1 MLADMDR
8 RSFLRSVPAAAA
20 AASLGSTAAAG
31 TTGTGRAQEP
41 DAKVPFQLDYAP
53 SDGQFRQSAGKDLQ
67 GINSYLA
74 QLEWAHEHGFRSW
87 EDNTMTRRSVE
98 DQNKIAAKMEQLGM
112 RMGVF
117 VANFGTAF
125 QPQTFTCGKQDAL
138 ENFLNDLRN
147 SVEVAKR
154 VNAKWMT
161 IVLGTRD
168 SRLPIGYQHA
178 NAIEMLRRGAEI
190 FEPHGLTMVMEPLNP
205 INHPDMY
212 LVHSDHAYM
221 LCKAVQSPAV
231 KILFDIY
238 HQAISEG
245 DLWRNIERC
254 WDETPY
260 FQIGDNPGRKEPY
273 TGEVNY
279 NELFR
284 RIHAKGFDGILGM
297 EHGTSQGGIEGEK
310 KLLAAYRRADNF

>member
-1 MLADMDR
+1 M
-8 RSFLRSVPAAAA
+8 PAAAA
-20 AASLGSTAAAG
+20 AASLSTPSSAA
-31 TTGTGRAQEP
+31 THPPPQ
-41 DAKVPFQLDYAP
+41 DAAPGQTFQLDYAP
-53 SDGQFRQSAGKDLQ
+53 HDGHFRESAGKDLK
-67 GINSYLA
+67 GIDSYLA
-74 QLEWAHEHGFRSW
+74 QLEFAHAQGFRSW
-87 EDNTMTRRSVE
+87 EDNGMKNRSVE

-125 QPQTFTCGKQDAL
+125 QPQTFSSGKKDAL
-138 ENFLNDLRN
+138 ENFLKDLEA

-168 SRLPIGYQHA
+168 PRLPEGYQHA
-178 NAIEMLRRGAEI
+178 HAIEMLRRGAEI

-212 LVHSDHAYM
+212 LVRSDHAYL

-245 DLWRNIERC
+245 DLWRNIDRC
-254 WDETPY
+254 WDEIAY

-284 RIHAKGFDGILGM
+284 RIHAKGFTGVMGM
-297 EHGTSQGGIEGEK
+297 EHGKSVGGVEGEQ
-310 KLLAAYRRADNF
+310 KLIEAYRRADTF

>member
-1 MLADMDR
+1 MDR

-20 AASLGSTAAAG
+20 AVSLGSPKTASMAG
-31 TTGTGRAQEP
+31 ARANQEP
-41 DAKVPFQLDYAP
+41 DSPEPFQLDYAP
-53 SDGQFRQSAGKDLQ
+53 SSGQFRQSAGKNLN
-67 GINSYLA
+67 GIESYLA
-74 QLEWAHEHGFRSW
+74 QVEWSYEHGFRSW
-87 EDNTMTRRSVE
+87 EDNTMKSRSVE
-98 DQNKIAAKMEQLGM
+98 DQNKIASKMEQLGM

-125 QPQTFTCGKQDAL
+125 QPQTFTSGKKEAL
-138 ENFLNDLRN
+138 ENFLNDLRD

-168 SRLPIGYQHA
+168 PSLPIGYQHA

-190 FEPHGLTMVMEPLNP
+190 FEPHNLTMVMEPLNP

-212 LVHSDHAYM
+212 LAHSDHAYM
-221 LCKAVQSPAV
+221 LCKAVRSPAV

-273 TGEVNY
+273 TGEVNF

-284 RIHAKGFDGILGM
+284 RIHAKGFQGILGM
-297 EHGTSQGGIEGEK
+297 EHGTSQGGLEGER
-310 KLLAAYRRADNF
+310 KLLAAYRRADQF

>member
-1 MLADMDR
+1 MDR
-8 RSFLRSVPAAAA
+8 RSFLRSMPAAAA
-20 AASLGSTAAAG
+20 AASLGGASTAAASL
-31 TTGTGRAQEP
+31 
-41 DAKVPFQLDYAP
+41 DASSQDPVIDLDSNTPFQLDYAP
-53 SDGQFRQSAGKDLQ
+53 HDGMFRQSAGVNLK
-67 GINSYLA
+67 GIDSYLA
-74 QLEWAHEHGFRSW
+74 QLEWVHAHGFRSW
-87 EDNTMTRRSVE
+87 EDNGMAGRSID
-98 DQNKIAAKMEQLGM
+98 DQDKIAAKMQALDM

-125 QPQTFTCGKQDAL
+125 QPQTFTSGKKDAL
-138 ENFLNDLRN
+138 ESFLADLN
-147 SVEVAKR
+147 KAVEVAKR

-168 SRLPIGYQHA
+168 HRLPVGYQHA
-178 NAIEMLRRGAEI
+178 NAIEMLRRGAEV
-190 FEPHGLTMVMEPLNP
+190 FEPHGLTMVMEPLNH

-212 LVHSDHAYM
+212 LKHSDHAYM

-238 HQAISEG
+238 HQAVSEG
-245 DLWRNIERC
+245 DLWRNIDRC
-254 WDETPY
+254 WDETGY

-284 RIHAKGFDGILGM
+284 RIHARKFDGILGM
-297 EHGTSQGGIEGEK
+297 EHGNSQGGVEGER
-310 KLLAAYRRADNF
+310 KLLRAYRRADQF

>member
-1 MLADMDR
+1 MDR
-8 RSFLRSVPAAAA
+8 RAFLRSVPAAAA
-20 AASLGSTAAAG
+20 AASLSTPSDAAAPPPP
-31 TTGTGRAQEP
+31 Q
-41 DAKVPFQLDYAP
+41 DAASGQTFQLDYAP
-53 SDGQFRQSAGKDLQ
+53 HDGHFRDSVGKDLK
-67 GINSYLA
+67 GIDSYLA
-74 QLEWAHEHGFRSW
+74 QLEFAHAQGFRSW
-87 EDNTMTRRSVE
+87 EDNGMKNRSVE

-125 QPQTFTCGKQDAL
+125 QPQTFSSGKKDAL
-138 ENFLNDLRN
+138 DNFLKDLKA

-154 VNAKWMT
+154 VNAQWMT

-168 SRLPIGYQHA
+168 PRLPEGYQHA
-178 NAIEMLRRGAEI
+178 HAIEMLRRGAEI

-212 LVHSDHAYM
+212 LVRSDHAYL

-245 DLWRNIERC
+245 DLWRNIDRC
-254 WDETPY
+254 WDEIAY

-284 RIHAKGFDGILGM
+284 RIHAKGFTGVMGM
-297 EHGTSQGGIEGEK
+297 EHGKSVGGVEGEQ
-310 KLLAAYRRADNF
+310 KLIEAYRRADSF

>member
-1 MLADMDR
+1 MDR

-20 AASLGSTAAAG
+20 AASLGSPLAAAAD
-31 TTGTGRAQEP
+31 TSSPSSAGRQ
-41 DAKVPFQLDYAP
+41 DGPFQLDYAP
-53 SDGQFRQSAGKDLQ
+53 HDGQFRLSAGKDLQ
-67 GINSYLA
+67 GIDSYLA
-74 QLEWAHEHGFRSW
+74 QLEWAYEHGFRSW
-87 EDNTMTRRSVE
+87 EDNGMAGRSIE
-98 DQNKIAAKMEQLGM
+98 DQSKIAAKMEQLGM

-125 QPQTFTCGKQDAL
+125 QPQTFSSGKQDAL
-138 ENFLNDLRN
+138 ENFQNDLRKA
-147 SVEVAKR
+147 VEVAKR
-154 VNAKWMT
+154 VHAKWMT

-168 SRLPIGYQHA
+168 PRLPDGYQHA

-190 FEPHGLTMVMEPLNP
+190 FEPHDLTMVMEPLNP

-212 LVHSDHAYM
+212 LVRSDHAYM

-254 WDETPY
+254 WDEIAY

-284 RIHAKGFDGILGM
+284 RIHAKGFTGVMGM
-297 EHGTSQGGIEGEK
+297 EHGKSQGGLEGEQ
-310 KLLAAYRRADNF
+310 KLLAAYRRADQF